1 MMTQP
6 ILRRLAAGERA
17 PDLTISDAAGEAVTL
32 SSLWADRP
40 VVLSFLRH
48 FG

>member
-1 MMTQP
+1 MTETAP
-6 ILRRLAAGERA
+6 ALAALLL
-17 PDLTISDAAGEAVTL
+17 PDDAGTPGRL
-32 SSLWADRP
+32 GDLWRDRP